1 MIIQD
6 KIIIVM
12 ANSKKKGNRFELK
25 VSKWFTEFSG
35 YKFQRVPYSGANHI
49 NRDLASDIMCSDE
62 KHAHRCK
69 ISIECKSYQDIRFEH
84 VLLGNKRC
92 KIIQFWNQAA
102 SDANRAKKIPILCM
116 RYNSMPRDEF
126 FFIVDSKLSKV
137 LISNQLDHLLTLKGK
152 DIPNLYVFMASE
164 VIKKVNYKDIH
175 KEAKLQ
181 CKTLYK

>member
-1 MIIQD
+1 MS
-6 KIIIVM
+6 V
-12 ANSKKKGNRFELK
+12 NSKKKGGRFELK

-35 YKFQRVPYSGANHI
+35 YKFQRVPYSGANHV

-69 ISIECKSYQDIRFEH
+69 ISIECKSYNDIRFEH

-92 KIIQFWNQAA
+92 KIIQFWNQA
-102 SDANRAKKIPILCM
+102 SDDAKRAKKIPILCM

-126 FFIVDSKLSKV
+126 FFIVDCRLIKV
-137 LISNQLDHLLTLKGK
+137 LNTKQLEHNLTLKGK
-152 DIPNLYVFMASE
+152 GIPTLYVFMASE
-164 VIKKVNYKDIH
+164 VLKYIDYKNIH
-175 KEAKLQ
+175 KEAKVQ